1 MSPPNFGEGKGS
13 NLLKPASPVENF
25 FNADNEF
32 AEALLELKI
41 GRLMSPEK
49 EAGQNGVNRE

>member
-32 AEALLELKI
+32 AEAHLELKI
-41 GRLMSPEK
+41 RQLMGPGK
-49 EAGQNGVNRE
+49 QAG